1 MEFKRV
7 KNASP
12 LNHKYGKIYTENQKE
27 VVKKFESGSYD
38 LISGYGWD
46 FVIPFLNFCNMLGT
60 FKLFSEVEAKGYK
73 RQMFPSEILLIL
85 YLFKVLLGIRYLNE
99 VSFKLFNDSGLMKLL
114 GFSTKDLKEGTNK
127 RGKRKSKPLHKD
139 TL

>member
-73 RQMFPSEILLIL
+73 RQMFPSEN
-85 YLFKVLLGIRYLNE
+85 KQ
-99 VSFKLFNDSGLMKLL
+99 
-114 GFSTKDLKEGTNK
+114 TKITL
-127 RGKRKSKPLHKD
+127 KSKEARINYIL
-139 TL
+139 TS